1 MKNLRIYLVLKSVI
15 NSRGKW
21 NFALRFSWTCSY
33 SVMFFIYHRKVLKN
47 IVSDKLLVAAKQE
60 IKKKNMLIYHS
71 VQFKSFRSLFIWKE
85 IFSVRTNGRKSEK
98 IKKTLTVEILRTEIE
113 ILWGQEESKDQR
125 ETVYT
130 ILPSDHMNEYRDIRK
145 WWVTP

>member
-1 MKNLRIYLVLKSVI
+1 
-15 NSRGKW
+15 
-21 NFALRFSWTCSY
+21 
-33 SVMFFIYHRKVLKN
+33 
-47 IVSDKLLVAAKQE
+47 
-60 IKKKNMLIYHS
+60 MLIYHS